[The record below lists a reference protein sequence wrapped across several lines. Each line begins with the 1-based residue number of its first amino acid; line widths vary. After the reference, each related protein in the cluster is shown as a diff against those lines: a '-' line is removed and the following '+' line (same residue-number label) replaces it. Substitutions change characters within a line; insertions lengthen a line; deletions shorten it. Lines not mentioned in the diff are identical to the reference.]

1 MSNAI
6 ERLKNELAIQEDT
19 DSQFDQDILWLINE
33 VEDLY
38 AEVEDLYADVDN
50 LTRLVDMLESDIDIL
65 DSMVEDNEE

>member
-38 AEVEDLYADVDN
+38 ADVDN